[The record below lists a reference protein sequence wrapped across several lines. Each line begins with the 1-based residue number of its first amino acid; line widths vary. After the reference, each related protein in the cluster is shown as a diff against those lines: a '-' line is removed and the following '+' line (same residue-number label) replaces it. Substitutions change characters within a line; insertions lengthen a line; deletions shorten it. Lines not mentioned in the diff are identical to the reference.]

1 MIKYNNN
8 KIGILLYS
16 NDSASQVMCVLRLVT
31 ARCSFVLYTIIAQ
44 FPVFLVK
51 RLWFI
56 LPQNQRFGR
65 NGDPKRTFL
74 CVLDQRFESA
84 ILAK

>member
-31 ARCSFVLYTIIAQ
+31 ARCSFVLYRIIAQ

-51 RLWFI
+51 RLWCRENCVCGGAHPPGAH
-56 LPQNQRFGR
+56 LQDTGGCMDGR
-65 NGDPKRTFL
+65 
-74 CVLDQRFESA
+74 S
-84 ILAK
+84 

>member
-16 NDSASQVMCVLRLVT
+16 NDSASQVMCVLRLRP
-31 ARCSFVLYTIIAQ
+31 ARCPFVLYRIIAQ

-51 RLWFI
+51 RLWLMTNLRVDAVGI
-56 LPQNQRFGR
+56 
-65 NGDPKRTFL
+65 D
-74 CVLDQRFESA
+74 A
-84 ILAK
+84 ILASML

>member
-51 RLWFI
+51 RLWVSS
-56 LPQNQRFGR
+56 NKAR
-65 NGDPKRTFL
+65 
-74 CVLDQRFESA
+74 DQSQA
-84 ILAK
+84 PASLVT